1 MKNLDIKIS
10 EKVAQEASKTIND
23 LRNEIERD
31 KDINIRF
38 LKDVIYDIRQANQL
52 QRIMVY
58 IMSLLIALCIIA
70 LSTVSIVMFN
80 RFTNYVSETIFEY
93 DCQINTKDKAINS
106 GNIQIR
112 LTDGEENER
121 EFESDKKD

>member
-80 RFTNYVSETIFEY
+80 GFTKYVSETLIEY
-93 DCQINTKDKAINS
+93 NCEIDTKEHSINS
-106 GNIQIR
+106 GNIHIR
-112 LTDGEENER
+112 LNEEEENGR
-121 EFESDKKD
+121 EIKSE